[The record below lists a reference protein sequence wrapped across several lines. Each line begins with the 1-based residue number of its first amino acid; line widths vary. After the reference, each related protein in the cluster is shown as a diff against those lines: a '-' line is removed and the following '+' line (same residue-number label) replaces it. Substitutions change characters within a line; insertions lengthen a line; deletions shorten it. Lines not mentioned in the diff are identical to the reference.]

1 MKDEQPT
8 FLDFDDENDIY
19 SLIDKTYLPKENY
32 EIEYKSAKE
41 GFPMKEFWKTYSAFA
56 NTNTGF
62 IILGVKEKSDG
73 LLIEGLDEEAIIS
86 YQKTFWNNCNN
97 RNTISVNL
105 LTNDD
110 VRTINI
116 VGKTVL
122 VFRIPFAERTKRPV
136 YVSPNPFGNTYK
148 RNYEGDYRCTDNE
161 VKQMIGDAAGELRRD
176 SFILEHFTTDDF
188 DPTSVRQFRQLFS
201 VFNPSHPWNALEDI
215 ELFKKIGAYRRDR
228 KNLKEGVTLAG
239 LLMFGKGDSL
249 NEQEVVP
256 NFFPDYRAHL
266 SETIRWTDRLYPDG
280 TWEHNLLQFY
290 LRVLPKISS
299 LLPKPFQME
308 KDARIDETPTHIALR
323 EAFVNALVHTDY
335 FQSGNISV
343 EVQRQ
348 QFVITNPGTLLVS
361 LDQYYE
367 GGVSECRNP
376 SLQKMFMLIGRAE
389 KAGSGVDKIMT
400 GWDYSHWI
408 RPYLQLQTQPNR
420 VKLVLPMFHILPQ
433 EVIAPLYEIFDN
445 LDELTTDEL
454 TALAFCYIEGYISN
468 SRLQYV
474 LKMHPT
480 DITNLLKKLVDKG
493 YLESDNKRRWAIY
506 QLKGRK
512 IAISEEGKVATST
525 PKVATSEEGKVATST
540 PKVAT
545 SEEGKVVTSTP
556 KVDSSIIVKKR
567 MSKQELEN
575 EIMKLCKGV
584 YRKKE
589 ELAILLGKSENY
601 LKDKFIYRM
610 QKEGKI
616 ESFFPYT
623 PNHPEQAYKTKEEE

>member
-1 MKDEQPT
+1 
-8 FLDFDDENDIY
+8 
-19 SLIDKTYLPKENY
+19 
-32 EIEYKSAKE
+32 
-41 GFPMKEFWKTYSAFA
+41 
-56 NTNTGF
+56 
-62 IILGVKEKSDG
+62 
-73 LLIEGLDEEAIIS
+73 
-86 YQKTFWNNCNN
+86 
-97 RNTISVNL
+97 
-105 LTNDD
+105 
-110 VRTINI
+110 
-116 VGKTVL
+116 
-122 VFRIPFAERTKRPV
+122 
-136 YVSPNPFGNTYK
+136 
-148 RNYEGDYRCTDNE
+148 
-161 VKQMIGDAAGELRRD
+161 
-176 SFILEHFTTDDF
+176 
-188 DPTSVRQFRQLFS
+188 
-201 VFNPSHPWNALEDI
+201 
-215 ELFKKIGAYRRDR
+215 
-228 KNLKEGVTLAG
+228 
-239 LLMFGKGDSL
+239 
-249 NEQEVVP
+249 
-256 NFFPDYRAHL
+256 
-266 SETIRWTDRLYPDG
+266 
-280 TWEHNLLQFY
+280 
-290 LRVLPKISS
+290 
-299 LLPKPFQME
+299 ME

-506 QLKGRK
+506 QLQGRK
-512 IAISEEGKVATST
+512 I
-525 PKVATSEEGKVATST
+525 ATSEEGKVATST

-545 SEEGKVVTSTP
+545 LEEGKVATSTP

>member
-136 YVSPNPFGNTYK
+136 YVSPNPFGN
-148 RNYEGDYRCTDNE
+148 NE
-161 VKQMIGDAAGELRRD
+161 VKQMIGDEAGELRRD

-228 KNLKEGVTLAG
+228 KTLKEGVTLAG

-512 IAISEEGKVATST
+512 IA
-525 PKVATSEEGKVATST
+525 TSEEGKVATST

-545 SEEGKVVTSTP
+545 LEEGKVATSTP

>member
-176 SFILEHFTTDDF
+176 SFILERFTTDDF

-228 KNLKEGVTLAG
+228 KTLKEGVTLAG

-348 QFVITNPGTLLVS
+348 QFIITNPGTLLVS

-367 GGVSECRNP
+367 GGGVSECRNP

-445 LDELTTDEL
+445 VDELTTDEL

-506 QLKGRK
+506 QLQGRK
-512 IAISEEGKVATST
+512 IATST
-525 PKVATSEEGKVATST
+525 PKIATSEEGKVATST

-545 SEEGKVVTSTP
+545 LEEGKVATSTP

>member
-1 MKDEQPT
+1 
-8 FLDFDDENDIY
+8 
-19 SLIDKTYLPKENY
+19 
-32 EIEYKSAKE
+32 
-41 GFPMKEFWKTYSAFA
+41 
-56 NTNTGF
+56 
-62 IILGVKEKSDG
+62 
-73 LLIEGLDEEAIIS
+73 
-86 YQKTFWNNCNN
+86 
-97 RNTISVNL
+97 
-105 LTNDD
+105 
-110 VRTINI
+110 
-116 VGKTVL
+116 
-122 VFRIPFAERTKRPV
+122 
-136 YVSPNPFGNTYK
+136 
-148 RNYEGDYRCTDNE
+148 
-161 VKQMIGDAAGELRRD
+161 
-176 SFILEHFTTDDF
+176 
-188 DPTSVRQFRQLFS
+188 
-201 VFNPSHPWNALEDI
+201 
-215 ELFKKIGAYRRDR
+215 
-228 KNLKEGVTLAG
+228 
-239 LLMFGKGDSL
+239 
-249 NEQEVVP
+249 
-256 NFFPDYRAHL
+256 
-266 SETIRWTDRLYPDG
+266 
-280 TWEHNLLQFY
+280 
-290 LRVLPKISS
+290 
-299 LLPKPFQME
+299 
-308 KDARIDETPTHIALR
+308 
-323 EAFVNALVHTDY
+323 
-335 FQSGNISV
+335 
-343 EVQRQ
+343 
-348 QFVITNPGTLLVS
+348 
-361 LDQYYE
+361 
-367 GGVSECRNP
+367 
-376 SLQKMFMLIGRAE
+376 
-389 KAGSGVDKIMT
+389 MT

-512 IAISEEGKVATST
+512 VATSEEGKVATSTPKVATST

-545 SEEGKVVTSTP
+545 STS

>member
-1 MKDEQPT
+1 MMMYVPLILLAKQCWYSEFRLQKEQKDLYMYRQTLLGIPT
-8 FLDFDDENDIY
+8 N
-19 SLIDKTYLPKENY
+19 
-32 EIEYKSAKE
+32 
-41 GFPMKEFWKTYSAFA
+41 
-56 NTNTGF
+56 
-62 IILGVKEKSDG
+62 
-73 LLIEGLDEEAIIS
+73 
-86 YQKTFWNNCNN
+86 
-97 RNTISVNL
+97 
-105 LTNDD
+105 
-110 VRTINI
+110 
-116 VGKTVL
+116 
-122 VFRIPFAERTKRPV
+122 
-136 YVSPNPFGNTYK
+136 
-148 RNYEGDYRCTDNE
+148 
-161 VKQMIGDAAGELRRD
+161 
-176 SFILEHFTTDDF
+176 
-188 DPTSVRQFRQLFS
+188 
-201 VFNPSHPWNALEDI
+201 FNPSHPWNALEDI

-228 KNLKEGVTLAG
+228 KTLKEGVTLAG

-512 IAISEEGKVATST
+512 VATSEEGKVATST

-545 SEEGKVVTSTP
+545 STS

>member
-228 KNLKEGVTLAG
+228 KTLKEGVTLAG

-348 QFVITNPGTLLVS
+348 QFIITNPGTLLVS

-367 GGVSECRNP
+367 GGGVSECRNP

-445 LDELTTDEL
+445 VDELTTDEL

-506 QLKGRK
+506 QLQGRK
-512 IAISEEGKVATST
+512 IATST
-525 PKVATSEEGKVATST
+525 PKIATSEEGKVATST

-545 SEEGKVVTSTP
+545 LEEGKVATSTP

>member
-1 MKDEQPT
+1 M
-8 FLDFDDENDIY
+8 
-19 SLIDKTYLPKENY
+19 
-32 EIEYKSAKE
+32 
-41 GFPMKEFWKTYSAFA
+41 
-56 NTNTGF
+56 
-62 IILGVKEKSDG
+62 
-73 LLIEGLDEEAIIS
+73 
-86 YQKTFWNNCNN
+86 
-97 RNTISVNL
+97 

-176 SFILEHFTTDDF
+176 SFIFEHFTTDDF

-228 KNLKEGVTLAG
+228 KTLKEGVTLAG

-445 LDELTTDEL
+445 VDELTTDEL

-512 IAISEEGKVATST
+512 
-525 PKVATSEEGKVATST
+525 VATSEEGKVATSI
-540 PKVAT
+540 V
-545 SEEGKVVTSTP
+545 
-556 KVDSSIIVKKR
+556 VKKR

-575 EIMKLCKGV
+575 EIMKLRKGV